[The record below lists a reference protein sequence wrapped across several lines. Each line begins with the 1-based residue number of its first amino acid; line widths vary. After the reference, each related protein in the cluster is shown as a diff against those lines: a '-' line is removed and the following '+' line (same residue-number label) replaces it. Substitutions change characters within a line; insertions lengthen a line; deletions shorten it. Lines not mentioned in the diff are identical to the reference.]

1 MTNCEIILKQ
11 QGPLMSS
18 ELSLLLVS
26 QFGIVK
32 NTASQAIT
40 RDTSI
45 IKIKGFFSSS
55 QSFCFLEEHKEQID
69 FYDKLL
75 ASLFTYGKKY
85 WYCLNALKMCGGIIS
100 QKYLEC
106 YTNYPIIPL
115 KSHLPFKDV
124 LQKFVEQEILIFNG
138 NRYLLSPKYNKSF
151 TNYAHYT
158 TIEAIKEAVLDNFNS
173 FIKNI
178 GLISFNTGELFPE
191 YGKFRF
197 GFKGVSYVTGIM
209 DGAKN
214 GYVVADILLGHPIY
228 AEDVKFFVDK
238 LNTIKQFEKSSRL
251 IPFLIVDDL
260 DPEALNLLKSNG
272 IVVGFIKELFGE
284 KYAETLIEL
293 VAILN
298 NAGASLKKTPEKYLD
313 LINELKTYN
322 KGLANNIK
330 GTLFEFVIGHIHSVK
345 CQNLDLGREIIDKNG
360 NKHEMDVVAIYND
373 KIVISECK
381 ATKSMMNLSVI
392 EKWDGFKL
400 PAFYDWI
407 KGIEVYKEKDIV
419 FEYWSTGGY
428 TVDALARLTHLQA
441 SSKRFK
447 IEYFDGDDLKEKAIK
462 MKNKKLKE
470 VIDNFF
476 LKNKI

>member
-11 QGPLMSS
+11 NGPLMSG
-18 ELSLLLVS
+18 ELGAILVS
-26 QFGIVK
+26 QFGLIA
-32 NTASQAIT
+32 NTASKTIVRDKKIHRIT
-40 RDTSI
+40 
-45 IKIKGFFSSS
+45 GFYKSG
-55 QSFCFLEEHKEQID
+55 QHFCFLEEHKENAD
-69 FYDKLL
+69 FFDLFQESLL
-75 ASLFTYGKKY
+75 NNGKKY

-115 KSHLPFKDV
+115 KSHLPFKEV

-138 NRYLLSPKYNKSF
+138 DRYLLSPKYNKSF
-151 TNYAHYT
+151 TNYAHYA

-173 FIKNI
+173 LARNI
-178 GLISFNTGELFPE
+178 GLISFNTGEFFPE

-197 GFKGVSYVTGIM
+197 GFKGVSYVTGLM
-209 DGAKN
+209 DGVKN
-214 GYVVADILLGHPIY
+214 GYVVADILIGHPVY
-228 AEDVKFFVDK
+228 ENDVKFFVDK

-251 IPFLIVDDL
+251 MPFLIVDDL

-284 KYAETLIEL
+284 KYANTLIEL

-330 GTLFEFVIGHIHSVK
+330 GTLFEFVVGHIHSVK
-345 CQNLDLGREIIDKNG
+345 CQNLDLGREIVDAKG
-360 NKHEMDVVAIYND
+360 KHETDVVSVYSD

-381 ATKSMMNLSVI
+381 ATKSKIDLKTI
-392 EKWDGFKL
+392 EKWDSIKI
-400 PAFYDWI
+400 PAFYDWV
-407 KGIEVYKEKDIV
+407 KGIDVYREKDII
-419 FEYWSTGGY
+419 FEYWSISGFT
-428 TVDALARLTHLQA
+428 DEALERLHHLKTT
-441 SSKRFK
+441 SKRFK
-447 IEYFDGDDLKEKAIK
+447 VEYYNGDDLKEKAIK

-470 VIDNFF
+470 VVDNFF
-476 LKNKI
+476 LKNKV

>member
-1 MTNCEIILKQ
+1 
-11 QGPLMSS
+11 
-18 ELSLLLVS
+18 
-26 QFGIVK
+26 
-32 NTASQAIT
+32 
-40 RDTSI
+40 
-45 IKIKGFFSSS
+45 
-55 QSFCFLEEHKEQID
+55 
-69 FYDKLL
+69 
-75 ASLFTYGKKY
+75 
-85 WYCLNALKMCGGIIS
+85 MCGGIIS

-115 KSHLPFKDV
+115 KSHLPFKEV
-124 LQKFVEQEILIFNG
+124 LQKFVEQDILIFSG
-138 NRYLLSPKYNKSF
+138 DRYLLSPKYNKSF

-158 TIEAIKEAVLDNFNS
+158 TIEAIKEAVLENFNS
-173 FIKNI
+173 LAKNI
-178 GLISFNTGELFPE
+178 GLISFNTGEFFPE

-197 GFKGVSYVTGIM
+197 GFKGVSYVAGLM

-214 GYVVADILLGHPIY
+214 GYVVADILIGHPIY
-228 AEDVKFFVDK
+228 EDDVKFFVDK

-251 IPFLIVDDL
+251 MPFLIVDDL
-260 DPEALNLLKSNG
+260 DPEALNLLKSKG
-272 IVVGFIKELFGE
+272 VVVGFIKELFGE
-284 KYAETLIEL
+284 KYANTLIEL

-330 GTLFEFVIGHIHSVK
+330 GTLFEFVVGHIHSVK
-345 CQNLDLGREIIDKNG
+345 CQSLDLGREIVDANG
-360 NKHEMDVVAIYND
+360 KHETDVVSVYSD

-381 ATKSMMNLSVI
+381 ATKSKIDLKTI
-392 EKWDGFKL
+392 EKWDTIKIT
-400 PAFYDWI
+400 AFYNWV

-419 FEYWSTGGY
+419 FEYWSTSGF
-428 TVDALARLTHLQA
+428 TDEALERLTHLKA

-470 VIDNFF
+470 VVDNFF
-476 LKNKI
+476 LNNKV

>member
-18 ELSLLLVS
+18 ELASLLVS
-26 QFGIVK
+26 QFGIIK
-32 NTASQAIT
+32 NTASQTIT
-40 RDTSI
+40 RDKAI
-45 IKIKGFFSSS
+45 IKIKGFYSSS
-55 QSFCFLEEHKEQID
+55 QSFCFLEEHKEQTD

-75 ASLFTYGKKY
+75 SSLFTNGKKY

-115 KSHLPFKDV
+115 KSHIPFKEV
-124 LQKFVEQEILIFNG
+124 LQKFIEQEILIFNG
-138 NRYLLSPKYNKSF
+138 DRYLLSPKYNKSF

-173 FIKNI
+173 LVKNI
-178 GLISFNTGELFPE
+178 GLISFNTGEFFPE

-197 GFKGVSYVTGIM
+197 GFKGVSYVTGLM

-214 GYVVADILLGHPIY
+214 GYVVADILIGHPIY
-228 AEDVKFFVDK
+228 EADVKFFVDK

-284 KYAETLIEL
+284 KYANTLIEL

-330 GTLFEFVIGHIHSVK
+330 GTLFEFVVGHIHSVK
-345 CQNLDLGREIIDKNG
+345 CQNLDLGREIIDANG
-360 NKHEMDVVAIYND
+360 KHETDVVSVYSD

-381 ATKSMMNLSVI
+381 ATKSKIDLKTI
-392 EKWDGFKL
+392 EKWDNIKI
-400 PAFYDWI
+400 PAFYNWV
-407 KGIEVYKEKDIV
+407 KGIEVYKEKDII
-419 FEYWSTGGY
+419 FEYWSTSGF
-428 TVDALARLTHLQA
+428 TDEALERLHNLKTT
-441 SSKRFK
+441 SKRFK
-447 IEYFDGDDLKEKAIK
+447 VEYYNGDDLKEKAIK

-470 VIDNFF
+470 VVDNFF
-476 LKNKI
+476 LKTKV

>member
-11 QGPLMSS
+11 KGPLMSS
-18 ELSLLLVS
+18 ELASLLVS
-26 QFGIVK
+26 QFGIIK
-32 NTASQAIT
+32 NTASQTIT
-40 RDTSI
+40 RDKTI
-45 IKIKGFFSSS
+45 IKFKGFYSSS
-55 QSFCFLEEHKEQID
+55 QSFCFLDEHKEQID

-75 ASLFTYGKKY
+75 SSLFTNGKKY

-115 KSHLPFKDV
+115 KSHLPFKEV
-124 LQKFVEQEILIFNG
+124 LQKFVEQDILIFSG
-138 NRYLLSPKYNKSF
+138 DRYLLSPKYNKSF

-158 TIEAIKEAVLDNFNS
+158 TIEAIKEAVLENFNS
-173 FIKNI
+173 LAKNI
-178 GLISFNTGELFPE
+178 GLISFNTGEFFPE

-197 GFKGVSYVTGIM
+197 GFKGVSYVAGLM

-214 GYVVADILLGHPIY
+214 GYVVADILIGHPIY
-228 AEDVKFFVDK
+228 EDDVKFFVDK

-251 IPFLIVDDL
+251 MPFLIVDDL
-260 DPEALNLLKSNG
+260 DPEALNLLKSKG
-272 IVVGFIKELFGE
+272 VVVGFIKELFGE
-284 KYAETLIEL
+284 KYANTLIEL

-330 GTLFEFVIGHIHSVK
+330 GTLFEFVVGHIHSVK
-345 CQNLDLGREIIDKNG
+345 CQSLDLGREIVDANG
-360 NKHEMDVVAIYND
+360 KHETDVVSVYSD

-381 ATKSMMNLSVI
+381 ATKSKIDLKTI
-392 EKWDGFKL
+392 EKWDTIKIT
-400 PAFYDWI
+400 AFYNWV
-407 KGIEVYKEKDIV
+407 KGIELYKEKDIV
-419 FEYWSTGGY
+419 FEYWSTSGF
-428 TVDALARLTHLQA
+428 TDEALERLLHLKTT
-441 SSKRFK
+441 SKRFK
-447 IEYFDGDDLKEKAIK
+447 VDYYSGDDLKEKTIL

-470 VIDNFF
+470 VVDNFF
-476 LKNKI
+476 LKTKV

>member
-18 ELSLLLVS
+18 ELSSLLVS

-75 ASLFTYGKKY
+75 SSLFTYGKKY

-115 KSHLPFKDV
+115 KSHLPFKEV
-124 LQKFVEQEILIFNG
+124 LQKFVEQDILIFSG
-138 NRYLLSPKYNKSF
+138 DRYLLSPKYNKSF

-158 TIEAIKEAVLDNFNS
+158 TIEAIKEAVLENFNS
-173 FIKNI
+173 LAKNI
-178 GLISFNTGELFPE
+178 GLISFNTGEFFPE

-197 GFKGVSYVTGIM
+197 GFKGVSYVAGLM

-214 GYVVADILLGHPIY
+214 GYVVADILIGHPIY
-228 AEDVKFFVDK
+228 EDDVKFFVDK

-251 IPFLIVDDL
+251 MPFLIVDDL
-260 DPEALNLLKSNG
+260 DPEALNLLKSKG
-272 IVVGFIKELFGE
+272 VVVGFIKELFGE
-284 KYAETLIEL
+284 KYANTLIEL

-330 GTLFEFVIGHIHSVK
+330 GTLFEFVVGHIHSVK
-345 CQNLDLGREIIDKNG
+345 CQSLDLGREIVDANG
-360 NKHEMDVVAIYND
+360 KHETDVVSVYSD

-381 ATKSMMNLSVI
+381 ATKSKIDLKTI
-392 EKWDGFKL
+392 EKWDTIKIT
-400 PAFYDWI
+400 AFYNWV

-419 FEYWSTGGY
+419 FEYWSTSGF
-428 TVDALARLTHLQA
+428 TDEALERLLHLKTT
-441 SSKRFK
+441 SKRFK
-447 IEYFDGDDLKEKAIK
+447 VDYYSGDDLKEKTIL

-470 VIDNFF
+470 VVDNFF
-476 LKNKI
+476 LKTKV